1 MKKILRR
8 FAVLFLVF
16 LMGVAGTAFLLNSE
30 TTDDRSDMNNPTF
43 PEVMVD
49 MGGTLANR
57 MYGYAQPMQADFTR
71 DSITPLDSS
80 KKLTFAVDSYDTKVK
95 SLSYEIRTS
104 DGSKVLENK
113 KIKNLKE
120 SDSYL
125 RASVEIGCDLR
136 MNQEYSMQI
145 SLDTNK
151 GIVYYY
157 TRVVSRSGLNTE
169 KYVAFVKRFY
179 ETCMDKTT
187 ADDLASYLEPSDS
200 GSATNFANIS
210 INSSLSEVSWGSL
223 GPRIYKKGIPVIKEI
238 NETTASISIDY
249 QISVKDSEGNTRVYD
264 VEDFYR
270 MRYTEA
276 RIRLLDFQRSTAQ
289 IFDPTLPVVSDEGI
303 LLGIRDKNVTY
314 MMNDEGTVL
323 AFVQQGDLWSYSP
336 KNGKIAQIFS
346 FRKNQNGDFRDSRQE
361 HDIKIIRVYENGD
374 VDFVLYGYMNRG
386 VHEGK
391 CGVCVYHYSND
402 QNVVEEKVFIPTT
415 ESYEFL
421 KEDLGVLSYVNK
433 ENQLFLLFAGKLYE
447 VDINEKTSKIMEEN
461 ISGGNFI
468 VSDTNAHAA
477 WLITEGAEA
486 GKIKVIDFDTKETRL
501 LSQEGDMLLRTV
513 GFMNEDMVYGL
524 LSPGDI
530 VTDQDNHVTE
540 GIHTLRIEDFQGNL
554 KKEYHQEGLYITDV
568 TVGTTLIEFELSA
581 KSGDSAYTVQKK
593 DNIMNNKK
601 ASANKVSTELVTSS
615 GTGVQVRL
623 AMEEEPETDE
633 PLSVYAKMRSTQ
645 EREISLDMEIPRE
658 EVYYVYAK
666 GSFNGIY
673 TDPAQAV
680 LKADELA
687 GVVLNRAQQYV
698 WERGNK
704 KTRIQLNLEDVP
716 KAMRKGIRSVKKLQE
731 SLGMEGTII
740 DLSGCTLDS
749 VLYEVSAQRPVIAKT
764 GKDTSVVIVGYD
776 EYNTYLYDPVKK
788 ETYPYGM
795 NDSTELFEKAGNI
808 FISYIEAVKQYN

>member
-49 MGGTLANR
+49 MGGNLANR
-57 MYGYAQPMQADFTR
+57 MYGYAQPMQADFIR

-80 KKLTFAVDSYDTKVK
+80 RKLTFAVNPYDTKVK

-113 KIKNLKE
+113 KIKNLTE

-125 RASVEIGCDLR
+125 RASVEIGSDLR

-145 SLDTNK
+145 SLDTSK
-151 GIVYYY
+151 GIIYYY
-157 TRVVSRSGLNTE
+157 TRVVSRFGLNTE

-187 ADDLASYLEPSDS
+187 ADDLASYLEPVDS
-200 GSATNFANIS
+200 GSATNFANIN

-223 GPRIYKKGIPVIKEI
+223 NPRIYKKGIPVIKDI
-238 NETTASISIDY
+238 NETTASISIEY
-249 QISVKDSEGNTRVYD
+249 QILAKDSDGNKRIYD

-276 RIRLLDFQRSTAQ
+276 RINLLDFQRSTAQ
-289 IFDPTLPVVSDEGI
+289 VFDPDLPVVSDEGL

-361 HDIKIIRVYENGD
+361 HDIKIIRVDENGD

-386 VHEGK
+386 THEGS

-402 QNVVEEKVFIPTT
+402 QNVVEEMVFIPTT

-421 KEDLGVLSYVNK
+421 KKDLGVLSYVNK

-447 VDINEKTSKIMEEN
+447 VDINEKTSKILEEN
-461 ISGGNFI
+461 IFGGNFI

-477 WLITEGAEA
+477 WLVTEGDEA
-486 GKIKVIDFDTKETRL
+486 GKIKVIDFDTKENRL
-501 LSQEGDMLLRTV
+501 LSPDGDMLLRAV
-513 GFMNEDMVYGL
+513 GFMNEDMIYGL
-524 LSPGDI
+524 LNAADI

-540 GIHTLRIEDFQGNL
+540 GIHTLRIEDFQGNI
-554 KKEYHQEGLYITDV
+554 KKEYHQEGLYITDI

-615 GTGVQVRL
+615 GTGVQMRL
-623 AMEEEPETDE
+623 AMEDEPETDE
-633 PLSVYAKMRSTQ
+633 PLTVYAKMRSTQ
-645 EREISLDMEIPRE
+645 EREISLDMDISQE

-666 GSFNGIY
+666 GSLDGIY

-680 LKADELA
+680 LRADELA

-704 KTRIQLNLEDVP
+704 KTKIQLNLEDVP
-716 KAMRKGIRSVKKLQE
+716 KAMRNGIRSVEELQK
-731 SLGMEGTII
+731 SLGGEGTII

-795 NDSTELFEKAGNI
+795 NDSTQLFEKAGNI
-808 FISYIEAVKQYN
+808 FISYTEAVK

>member
-49 MGGTLANR
+49 MGGNLANR

-71 DSITPLDSS
+71 DSITPVDSS
-80 KKLTFAVDSYDTKVK
+80 KKLTFAVDPYDTKVK

-125 RASVEIGCDLR
+125 KASVEIGSDLR

-151 GIVYYY
+151 GIIYYY
-157 TRVVSRSGLNTE
+157 TRVVSRSQLNTE

-187 ADDLASYLEPSDS
+187 ADDLASYLEPVDS
-200 GSATNFANIS
+200 GSTTNFANIN
-210 INSSLSEVSWGSL
+210 INSSLSEISWGSL
-223 GPRIYKKGIPVIKEI
+223 SPRIYKKGIPVIKDI
-238 NETTASISIDY
+238 NETTASISIEY
-249 QISVKDSEGNTRVYD
+249 QISARDSDGNTLIYD

-276 RIRLLDFQRSTAQ
+276 RIRLLDFQRSADQ
-289 IFDPTLPVVSDEGI
+289 VFDPALPVVSDEGL

-336 KNGKIAQIFS
+336 QNGKIAQIFS
-346 FRKNQNGDFRDSRQE
+346 FRKSQNGDFRDSRQE
-361 HDIKIIRVYENGD
+361 HDIKIIRVDENGD

-386 VHEGK
+386 IHEGSS
-391 CGVCVYHYSND
+391 GVCVYHYSND

-415 ESYEFL
+415 ESFEFL
-421 KEDLGVLSYVNK
+421 KKDLGVLSYVNK

-447 VDINEKTSKIMEEN
+447 VDIKEKTSRILEEN
-461 ISGGNFI
+461 ISGKNFI

-477 WLITEGAEA
+477 WLISDGDEA
-486 GKIKVIDFDTKETRL
+486 GKIKEIDFDTKETRL
-501 LSQEGDMLLRTV
+501 LASEGDELLRTV

-524 LSPGDI
+524 LSFGDI
-530 VTDQDNHVTE
+530 VADQDNHVTE
-540 GIHTLRIEDFQGNL
+540 GIHTLRIEDFEGNL
-554 KKEYHQEGLYITDV
+554 KKEYHQEGLYITDI

-581 KSGDSAYTVQKK
+581 KSGDSAYMVQKK

-601 ASANKVSTELVTSS
+601 ASANKVSIELITST
-615 GTGVQVRL
+615 GKGVQVRL

-633 PLSVYAKMRSTQ
+633 PLAVYAKMRST
-645 EREISLDMEIPRE
+645 EECKISLDTEIPQE

-666 GSFNGIY
+666 GGLDGIY

-680 LKADELA
+680 RRADELA

-704 KTRIQLNLEDVP
+704 KTKLQLNLEDVP
-716 KAMRKGIRSVKKLQE
+716 KAMKKGIRSAKKLQK
-731 SLGMEGTII
+731 SLGEEGTII

-764 GKDTSVVIVGYD
+764 GKDSSVVIIGYD

-808 FISYIEAVKQYN
+808 FISYIEAVEY